1 MSTGQLRSSKHRKS
15 KAGASSSSFQQ
26 GFDVSSTSGF
36 QRAFQ
41 GVMDTLSPSK
51 RRGGNRS
58 YDRGPRVAI
67 SGFGND
73 DAKHA
78 NVSENAIG

>member
-1 MSTGQLRSSKHRKS
+1 MSTGQLRSPKHRKS
-15 KAGASSSSFQQ
+15 RAGASSSSFQQ
-26 GFDVSSTSGF
+26 GFDAPSTSGF

-41 GVMDTLSPSK
+41 GVMNTLSPAK

-58 YDRGPRVAI
+58 HDRGPRVAI
-67 SGFGND
+67 SGLDND
-73 DAKHA
+73 DAKYA